1 MYLRS
6 DQKLAMPCPHPC
18 LPSSRPSW
26 DLPWG
31 GGGLPS
37 GHRPAHIWVQ
47 GVQVAAHPSDS

>member
-31 GGGLPS
+31 GEDCPLVTGLPLS
-37 GHRPAHIWVQ
+37 GS